1 MGLLSADL
9 EVHRARIAKTVQENL
24 SVKTAQTKDNPL
36 ENLRTALELYRGTE
50 SALEKAGGDGEFP
63 RLWERHRAVE
73 AAYRQAA
80 KVGKRLEADAVLDK
94 FSGWAYLKG
103 APAEPGDL
111 RPLPGPDVK

>member
-9 EVHRARIAKTVQENL
+9 EVHRAKISKTVQENL
-24 SVKTAQTKDNPL
+24 FVKTSKDNPL

-50 SALEKAGGDGEFP
+50 SSLEKAGSEGEYP

-73 AAYRQAA
+73 AAYRQTA
-80 KVGKRLEADAVLDK
+80 KIGRRLEADAVLDK
-94 FSGWAYLKG
+94 FAGWSYLKG

-111 RPLPGPDVK
+111 KPLPGPDGK